1 MKKIIAVLALSA
13 ATTGVLAISPS
24 MLAKQQAAMTYG
36 TNSNVRVVGNTI
48 YVPTTTR
55 FDNKAPTYSPA
66 YQNTVSNALSQG
78 YSMNAAQSLA
88 KNGPS
93 YTSLNYANKG
103 NASISAPATT
113 SKYVAP
119 AASKPVVNAASA
131 AKICGYSGANYAC
144 YSSASQL
151 PKNFRR

>member
-1 MKKIIAVLALSA
+1 MKKIIAMVALAAS
-13 ATTGVLAISPS
+13 TTGAFAISSS
-24 MLAKQQAAMTYG
+24 MLAQQQFAMSYG
-36 TNSNVRVVGNTI
+36 ANSNARLVGNTV

-66 YQNTVSNALSQG
+66 YQTTVSNALSNG

-103 NASISAPATT
+103 NTVITQPATT

-119 AASKPVVNAASA
+119 VVAAKPAVAASA
-131 AKICGYSGANYAC
+131 GKICGYSGANYGC
-144 YSSASQL
+144 YSSANQL
-151 PKNFRR
+151 PANFRR